1 MPEDNLILG
10 NKKGGLLEGRLY
22 QKIYQNIKA

>member
-10 NKKGGLLEGRLY
+10 NKKGGLQEGRLLH
-22 QKIYQNIKA
+22 KIYQNIKA